1 MPLSTTPAGQVPS
14 TSKALREMFSARKRV
29 FVDLLRWDVPV
40 IDDCFEVDQ
49 FDTPDAS
56 YLILAGPSGNHIA
69 SARILHTDRSH
80 ILKDL
85 FAFLCA
91 GTVPTGH
98 SCREIT
104 RFCIDPRLTRN
115 DRRLARN
122 RLVSALADYAV
133 ARGISTYTA
142 VANPAWYAQ
151 IVKFGWKCS
160 SLGPA
165 SRWNG
170 EDLIALRIDI
180 DARTIGDLEEGG
192 IYAPTAYQTLTIAPE
207 YIS

>member
-1 MPLSTTPAGQVPS
+1 MSLSTTPAGSVPS
-14 TSKALREMFSARKRV
+14 SNTALREMFSARKRV

-40 IDDCFEVDQ
+40 LDDRFEVDQ
-49 FDTPDAS
+49 FDTPDAT
-56 YLILAGPSGNHIA
+56 YLILTDPSGNHIA

-80 ILKDL
+80 ILKNL

-91 GTVPTGH
+91 GAVPSGH
-98 SCREIT
+98 AYREIT
-104 RFCIDPRLTRN
+104 RFCIDPDLARK

-133 ARGISTYTA
+133 AMGISTYTA
-142 VANPAWYAQ
+142 VANLAWYTQ

-180 DARTIGDLEEGG
+180 DEETIEDLEGGG
-192 IYAPTAYQTLTIAPE
+192 IYTRAAYRTLTIEPE
-207 YIS
+207 CIS